1 VAVDHPLLERAL
13 AGGRV
18 AHAYAFVGPPGS
30 GRRRMARAFART
42 LLGADRP
49 DHPDLHVVVPTPPE
63 DRPKGPTAIRI
74 GDIRALERVASLR
87 PALAS
92 WKVFILEDAD
102 RMTGEAPQAFL
113 KTLEEPPPGTVIIL
127 ILSRVAALPATVLSR
142 CQIVRFRLPAAVSP
156 EADLAAVRRMVQEV
170 RSEGMAAVLRH
181 AQTVDRDRMR
191 AEALV
196 DAVTGW
202 YRERLLAL
210 AAGRGDQEIARD
222 AASLGEAKILA
233 GLAHCREARRALA
246 VNVSPRLT
254 LETVLLRLTG
264 WADAPGRAAAD
275 ARAPGHEVARAPVGG
290 LRERADRHEEG
301 TPR

>member
-30 GRRRMARAFART
+30 GRRQTAYAFAQA
-42 LLGADRP
+42 LLGSDRA
-49 DHPDLHVVVPTPPE
+49 DHPDLHVVVPTPPG

-74 GDIRALERVASLR
+74 ADIRALERGASLR
-87 PALAS
+87 PALAR

-113 KTLEEPPPGTVIIL
+113 KTLEEPPAGTIIIL
-127 ILSRVAALPATVLSR
+127 ILSRAAAMPATVLSR
-142 CQIVRFRLPAAVSP
+142 CQIVRFRLPAAASA
-156 EADLAAVRRMVQEV
+156 EGDLAAVRRMAQEV
-170 RSEGMAAVLRH
+170 RSEGIAAVFRH

-210 AAGRGDQEIARD
+210 VVESADEETARD
-222 AASLGEAKILA
+222 AARMGEEAILGE
-233 GLAHCREARRALA
+233 LAHCREARRALG

-254 LETVLLRLTG
+254 LETVLLRL
-264 WADAPGRAAAD
+264 AAAD
-275 ARAPGHEVARAPVGG
+275 G
-290 LRERADRHEEG
+290 LSPSAA
-301 TPR
+301 